1 MALHL
6 SQLSN
11 VSPSNPDKNPKPLL
25 CMICEVYRL
34 HALTISPTFFS
45 ALLILH
51 FALTTLAS
59 VGSNRFCFSFLFC
72 LEIYSFRNFAE
83 LAFWILLDTAQM
95 SICFKKK
102 KKKQK
107 TFLCLSKIG
116 HFFLLNFFFI
126 KFINT
131 GSHIIYLFCW
141 FYFNLP
147 CQSVSS
153 LKTEVFT
160 ALCITIYPHF

>member
-59 VGSNRFCFSFLFC
+59 IGSNRFCFSFLFC
-72 LEIYSFRNFAE
+72 LEIYSFRNLQSQLSEFYQTLPRCPSA
-83 LAFWILLDTAQM
+83 LKR
-95 SICFKKK
+95 KKK
-102 KKKQK
+102 KTFFACQKQA
-107 TFLCLSKIG
+107 TFFYLIFFHKI
-116 HFFLLNFFFI
+116 HQYWKPHYIFVLLV
-126 KFINT
+126 
-131 GSHIIYLFCW
+131 LF
-141 FYFNLP
+141 
-147 CQSVSS
+147 
-153 LKTEVFT
+153 
-160 ALCITIYPHF
+160 

>member
-11 VSPSNPDKNPKPLL
+11 VTPSNPDKNLKPLL

-34 HALTISPTFFS
+34 HALPVSSIFLPP
-45 ALLILH
+45 LLILH

-59 VGSNRFCFSFLFC
+59 RKQPSLLFFSVLLRNLFFQSFLQRQLSEFYQTLPRC
-72 LEIYSFRNFAE
+72 PSALKR
-83 LAFWILLDTAQM
+83 
-95 SICFKKK
+95 KKEK
-102 KKKQK
+102 
-107 TFLCLSKIG
+107 FPLLSKIG
-116 HFFLLNFFFI
+116 HSFPLNFFFI

-147 CQSVSS
+147 CQNVNS
-153 LKTEVFT
+153 LKRVF
-160 ALCITIYPHF
+160 H